1 MNTTKNKS
9 YISINL
15 LIVAFLFIAFSC
27 DSYKKAIISFNERL
41 KALQD
46 TYIKDKSLSVIR
58 AELDYNNGNWTLEG
72 ETTNSILFSKLIS
85 YTDSLLTKEN
95 YINKLMLLPDSTL
108 GDSNFA
114 IVNVSVTPLREK
126 PRHSSQMVDQAIL
139 GNTIKLLRYSNGW
152 YLAQT
157 HYKYVGW
164 INKTGLHVCD
174 STSKTNWERQTNY
187 TTKTLQS
194 SLFSQ
199 PSETSQ
205 PVSDMVLNNV
215 FIGKIQNKNWV
226 SLLLPDGRSG
236 FAKMNLSL
244 IHI

>member
-1 MNTTKNKS
+1 MNTTKNNS
-9 YISINL
+9 YIPLNL
-15 LIVAFLFIAFSC
+15 LIVAFLFITFKCNSH
-27 DSYKKAIISFNERL
+27 KKAIISFNERL

-126 PRHSSQMVDQAIL
+126 PRH
-139 GNTIKLLRYSNGW
+139 
-152 YLAQT
+152 
-157 HYKYVGW
+157 
-164 INKTGLHVCD
+164 
-174 STSKTNWERQTNY
+174 
-187 TTKTLQS
+187 
-194 SLFSQ
+194 
-199 PSETSQ
+199 
-205 PVSDMVLNNV
+205 
-215 FIGKIQNKNWV
+215 
-226 SLLLPDGRSG
+226 
-236 FAKMNLSL
+236 
-244 IHI
+244 